1 MHGDDDDRD
10 DTATVFFTTAYIFDL
25 FFCGRDRERVD
36 FGRSVWSLLRCDPPP
51 ARGVHYSKRDL
62 AKIRLAKA
70 VAVAGPTLID
80 PARLLQTLSL
90 ATLARWKAA
99 SFTRLASSLLRSFI
113 PYPVLRRLLILIFST
128 NPAYAIY
135 YCKR

>member
-1 MHGDDDDRD
+1 
-10 DTATVFFTTAYIFDL
+10 V
-25 FFCGRDRERVD
+25 CGHC
-36 FGRSVWSLLRCDPPP
+36 CDVIPP

-113 PYPVLRRLLILIFST
+113 PYPVLRRLLILIFS
-128 NPAYAIY
+128 
-135 YCKR
+135 